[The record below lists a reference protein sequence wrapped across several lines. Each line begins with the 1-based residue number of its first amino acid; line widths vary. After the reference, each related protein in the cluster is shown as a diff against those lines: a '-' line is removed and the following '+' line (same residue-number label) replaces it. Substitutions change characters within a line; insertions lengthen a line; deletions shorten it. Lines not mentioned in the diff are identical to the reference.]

1 MKGKEFQYG
10 DSSGL
15 ALRMTDD
22 QKCHSERSEESI
34 LNIGGEDREMKKLLV
49 VVFILSV
56 TLFVHQYGEAAVSNL
71 QQGKSELGGNIDI
84 TGTSST
90 VKTGSYSS
98 TDSSASTSLGFTY
111 GYFLTDAVQLAGRLF
126 ATGTSSG
133 SGSTES
139 VSTTTYYYLEG
150 KYHFYSKGQDMIP
163 YLGLGLGAL
172 NIKSDSTSG
181 SGSSYSF
188 MGGFKYF
195 ISENTSI
202 NTELNISS
210 NKYSM
215 GSADITAATTRLWAG
230 FSLYF

>member
-1 MKGKEFQYG
+1 
-10 DSSGL
+10 
-15 ALRMTDD
+15 
-22 QKCHSERSEESI
+22 
-34 LNIGGEDREMKKLLV
+34 MKKILIS
-49 VVFILSV
+49 VFIMLV

-90 VKTGSYSS
+90 VETGSYSS
-98 TDSSASTSLGFTY
+98 TSTSSSTSLGFTY
-111 GYFLTDAVQLAGRLF
+111 GYFLTDAVQLSGRIF
-126 ATGTSSG
+126 ATGTKSE
-133 SGSTES
+133 STE
-139 VSTTTYYYLEG
+139 STTTYYYLEG
-150 KYHFYSKGQDMIP
+150 KYHFYEKGQDMIP
-163 YLGLGLGAL
+163 YLGLGLGGL
-172 NIKSDSTSG
+172 NIKSGSTSG

-210 NKYSM
+210 NKYSL
-215 GSADITAATTRLWAG
+215 GSADLTAATTRLWAG